1 MSADSMTDELPIGAG
16 AAAGIAAW
24 VLTYLITYLVTAS
37 DFRNSLFG
45 QFTDVPVWKSVG
57 WVFFNAHFVETVFEI
72 PIFGGSG
79 SFIGGDDGFTVLL
92 YIVPVLLLLGA
103 GLIVGRYGGA
113 PRLNAGRAAL
123 AGATLTVGYLVLS
136 IIGVVLF
143 PTENVTPDAVTAVL
157 LAGIVYPLLFG
168 GVGGF
173 IAHIVGDDGSL

>member
-1 MSADSMTDELPIGAG
+1 MSTNSLTDDLPLGTG
-16 AAAGIAAW
+16 AAAGVAAW

-103 GLIVGRYGGA
+103 GFIVGWSGGA
-113 PRLNAGRAAL
+113 ARLNAARAAV
-123 AGATLTVGYLVLS
+123 AGATLTVGYLVFS

-143 PTENVTPDAVTAVL
+143 PTENVTPDVVTAVL
-157 LAGIVYPLLFG
+157 LAGIVYPLLLG
-168 GVGGF
+168 AVGGF
-173 IAHIVGDDGSL
+173 IAHAVGDDDSL